1 LDTILLVNDS
11 TTLTKVLS
19 SHFQKAGYRVI
30 AVTGVMDAYEAFIRT
45 EIDLILTD
53 YVLRDKDGLEVIKTF
68 RSKRN
73 QKTLPIV
80 VFTAMEDE
88 ETAKRCKDAGAST
101 VLCKAAGTANLL
113 ESIEKLIEEYKAAQP
128 SASLDQDLG
137 RCIVKATCD
146 VFRTM
151 MNLRV
156 IAGDVTVEKAQIRRA
171 EVIGSIGV
179 AGFLTGAISLFLP
192 KSLARRAVAAMLMMD
207 SPEGLADSDLVDAI
221 GELTNMV
228 GGNIKT
234 ELFQK
239 APLFD
244 ISVPSVYIGDDLQRR
259 TVTDDLCFH
268 VPFSIGGEDFSV
280 EFLMV
285 TKKGGG
291 TGVQASLVDGMS
303 QKS

>member
-113 ESIEKLIEEYKAAQP
+113 ESIEK
-128 SASLDQDLG
+128 G
-137 RCIVKATCD
+137 
-146 VFRTM
+146 
-151 MNLRV
+151 
-156 IAGDVTVEKAQIRRA
+156 EKFWWG
-171 EVIGSIGV
+171 EKG
-179 AGFLTGAISLFLP
+179 L
-192 KSLARRAVAAMLMMD
+192 VAAF
-207 SPEGLADSDLVDAI
+207 EDLKVVMAQ
-221 GELTNMV
+221 T
-228 GGNIKT
+228 GN
-234 ELFQK
+234 
-239 APLFD
+239 
-244 ISVPSVYIGDDLQRR
+244 Y
-259 TVTDDLCFH
+259 
-268 VPFSIGGEDFSV
+268 
-280 EFLMV
+280 
-285 TKKGGG
+285 KKMRYG
-291 TGVQASLVDGMS
+291 A
-303 QKS
+303 

>member
-1 LDTILLVNDS
+1 MDTILLVNDS
-11 TTLTKVLS
+11 ATLTKVLS
-19 SHFQKAGYRVI
+19 AHFQKAGYKVI
-30 AVTGVMDAYEAFIRT
+30 AVSAVMDAYEAFIRS

-53 YVLRDKDGLEVIKTF
+53 YILRDKDGLEVIKTF
-68 RSKRN
+68 RTKKN
-73 QKTLPIV
+73 QRSLPIV
-80 VFTAMEDE
+80 VFTAMQDE
-88 ETAKRCKDAGAST
+88 ETARRCMEAGASV
-101 VLCKAAGTANLL
+101 VLSKSGGTSHLL
-113 ESIEKLIEEYKAAQP
+113 GSIEKLIEEYKAAKP
-128 SASLDQDLG
+128 GSSLDQDMG

-156 IAGDVTVEKAQIRRA
+156 ASGEVTVEKAKIRHA

-179 AGFLTGAISLFLP
+179 AGFLTGAISVFLP
-192 KSLARRAVAAMLMMD
+192 KSLARRAVAAMLMLD
-207 SPEGLADSDLVDAI
+207 SPDQLADGELVDAI

-228 GGNIKT
+228 GGSIKT

-259 TVTDDLCFH
+259 TVSDDLCFH
-268 VPFSIGGEDFSV
+268 VPFTVGEEAFSV

-285 TKKGGG
+285 TKKHGG
-291 TGVQASLVDGMS
+291 TGVQSSLVDGM
-303 QKS
+303 QKA